1 MGLLEY
7 IGEIM
12 NPGKTGTVDIT
23 KRKRKKYEIHLGMLI
38 GKTILSIAIVSILYY
53 FFCGMSFQWK
63 ESLLFVS
70 GITIYSVIGYYI
82 LPKPDY
88 TNLGWFG
95 GFFDNPFKI
104 SDDVNRMLILAR
116 VVLSPGRLISTTVLY
131 WIDVLKR

>member
-23 KRKRKKYEIHLGMLI
+23 KRKRKKYKIHPGMLI
-38 GKTILSIAIVSILYY
+38 GKSIVSLLYY
-53 FFCGMSFQWK
+53 FFCGVSFQWK

-70 GITIYSVIGYYI
+70 GIAIYSIAGYYI

-88 TNLGWFG
+88 TNLGWFR
-95 GFFDNPFKI
+95 GFLDNPFKI
-104 SDDVNRMLILAR
+104 SDDINRMLIIAR
-116 VVLSPGRLISTTVLY
+116 VVLSPGRLISTTVLS
-131 WIDVLKR
+131 WIDIIKR